1 MDDAIGEAYDKTARL
16 LGLDVGG
23 GGGPALARALR
34 RCRLYH
40 PSSVVK
46 FLPLAPAVWRDG

>member
-23 GGGPALARALR
+23 GGGPALARAA
-34 RCRLYH
+34 
-40 PSSVVK
+40 
-46 FLPLAPAVWRDG
+46 APGAIRANPD